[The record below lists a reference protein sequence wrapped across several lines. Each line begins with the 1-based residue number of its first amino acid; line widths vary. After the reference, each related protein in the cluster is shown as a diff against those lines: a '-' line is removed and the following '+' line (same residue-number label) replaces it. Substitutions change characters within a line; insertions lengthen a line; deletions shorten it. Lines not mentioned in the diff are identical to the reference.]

1 MKVASTLTLSGA
13 AHAAPGAR
21 IGYAARQVLRLT
33 AGMLLLGLI
42 SLLSACGSSSNS
54 FVSISTGPAGG
65 ATLTSIS
72 VEPANSSLPR
82 GLSLQYTAMAIY
94 SNGTKLDVTSSVT
107 WSSSAA
113 NIATINATGV
123 ANAVNLGTTTISAAI
138 GTVTGTA
145 TLVVTAATL
154 VTIDVTPVSPTIAKG
169 ATLQLT
175 ATGIYTDYSTQNLT
189 ALVTWSSSNAQVAT
203 VSNAPNSQ
211 GLATGVGGGTATL
224 TATLGAASGSTVLT
238 VSGAT
243 LTSLAIT
250 PANPSIA
257 KGRQQQFTATGTY
270 SDGTQQN
277 LTNAATWTATGTAT
291 TGTGAVATI
300 SNTAGSQ
307 GLATAAAIG
316 TSTITAAAGGLT
328 ATTTLTVTAATL
340 LSITVTPPTP
350 SIPVGVTQTFVA
362 TGTYSDGTTA
372 PVTAAAVWASSVPTV
387 ATITNAP
394 AAAGIATGVMQGTT
408 VITAAVGAVTSAPVT
423 LTVTP
428 AALVSITVTP
438 AMPTIVNG
446 ATLQFIATG
455 TYTDN
460 TTMVITTLVTWT
472 SGTPAVATISTVA
485 GTQGDATAASAGTT
499 LITATYPGTTI
510 SGSTTLTVRNA
521 YAYATNTAAP
531 GVLGSI
537 SQYAVG
543 LNGLLTQLNPISVP
557 AGYNPFSIAINPA
570 GTYAYV
576 ANYNKTTTP
585 ANSTIF
591 TYQISQTTG
600 ALTQIGSVVTASNPN
615 SVTIDPSGSYVY
627 VSNNSETDV
636 SEFVIQPN
644 GTLANPMGVVGVG
657 GAIFPSGAGPS
668 SIAINPADTHAYV
681 ANYNDGTVSQYVIGG
696 GGAPRRHTQR
706 TGHGK
711 RAGRPEL
718 RHRRPIGPLRVCREP
733 RLRNDFRVRHRRR
746 WRPSPRLGAGVYTVL
761 GNDHRPEFPR
771 HQRGGAPFCTPPIP
785 NSDNVAQYAIATGG
799 ANPGLLTL
807 VATYTTGAG
816 TAPYGLTID
825 ATGKWLYVAERITAG
840 AIAQFAI
847 GQMDGTLTPLAPPT
861 VPAGA
866 APTSIANHSMKTA
879 HAAPQT
885 RRCRRTSPA
894 DRRPRRQPPKA
905 QGRDSGRFTCRARN
919 SRRARRPTSFTSCAA
934 ITTTTRRPMTC

>member
-1 MKVASTLTLSGA
+1 MKVASTLTLAGA

-21 IGYAARQVLRLT
+21 IGHSARQLLRLT
-33 AGMLLLGLI
+33 AGMLLLGLMG
-42 SLLSACGSSSNS
+42 LLSACGSSSNS

-138 GTVTGTA
+138 GAVTGTA
-145 TLVVTAATL
+145 TLTVTAATL

-189 ALVTWSSSNAQVAT
+189 ALVTWSSSNVQVAT
-203 VSNAPNSQ
+203 VSNAPNTQ

-224 TATLGAASGSTVLT
+224 TAALGAASGSTVLT

-257 KGRQQQFTATGTY
+257 KGRQQQFTVTATY

-277 LTNAATWTATGTAT
+277 LTTTATWTATGTAT

-307 GLATAAAIG
+307 GLATGTAVG

-328 ATTTLTVTAATL
+328 ASTTLTVTAATL
-340 LSITVTPPTP
+340 VSITVTPANA
-350 SIPVGVTQTFVA
+350 SIPVGVTQAFIA
-362 TGTYSDGTTA
+362 TGTYTDGSTA
-372 PVTAAAVWASSVPTV
+372 VVTPAAVWNSATPAV

-394 AAAGIATGVMQGTT
+394 AAAGIATGVAQGTT
-408 VITAAVGAVTSAPVT
+408 FITAAVGAVTSAPVT

-438 AMPTIVNG
+438 ANPTIVNG
-446 ATLQFIATG
+446 ATLQFTATG

-472 SGTPAVATISTVA
+472 PANPVIATISNAA
-485 GTQGDATAASAGTT
+485 GNQGDATAASAGTT
-499 LITATYPGTTI
+499 LITATYPGTNI

-543 LNGLLTQLNPISVP
+543 LNGQLTALAPPTVP

-668 SIAINPADTHAYV
+668 SIAINPADTFAYV
-681 ANYNDGTVSQYVIGG
+681 ANYNDGTVSQYVIGR
-696 GGAPRRHTQR
+696 GGALAVIPNEPATINTQ
-706 TGHGK
+706 
-711 RAGRPEL
+711 AGPSYVIVDPSGRYVYVANQGSGSISEYAIGADGAL
-718 RHRRPIGPLRVCREP
+718 API
-733 RLRNDFRVRHRRR
+733 
-746 WRPSPRLGAGVYTVL
+746 GAGV
-761 GNDHRPEFPR
+761 
-771 HQRGGAPFCTPPIP
+771 TPYSAMTIGQSFLAINAAGTFLYAADS
-785 NSDNVAQYAIATGG
+785 NSENVAQYSIAAGG

-847 GQMDGTLTPLAPPT
+847 GQMDGTLTPLPAPAPNNT
-861 VPAGA
+861 APAGA
-866 APTSIANHSMKTA
+866 APTSIA
-879 HAAPQT
+879 
-885 RRCRRTSPA
+885 
-894 DRRPRRQPPKA
+894 
-905 QGRDSGRFTCRARN
+905 
-919 SRRARRPTSFTSCAA
+919 
-934 ITTTTRRPMTC
+934 TTP